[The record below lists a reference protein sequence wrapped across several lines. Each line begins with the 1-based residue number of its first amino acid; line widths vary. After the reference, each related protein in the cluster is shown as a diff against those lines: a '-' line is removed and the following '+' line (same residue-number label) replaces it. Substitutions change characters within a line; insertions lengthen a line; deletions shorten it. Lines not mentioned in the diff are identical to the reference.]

1 MGELL
6 SLGSALCWAIGLLL
20 FRIPLAHR
28 AASEVNL
35 FKCAFAALLLGLTA
49 LVALGGGSLAFDG
62 RSLLLLALS
71 GVIGMSLGD
80 TLLFQAMSRLGPT
93 RALMLQSTNPLVATI
108 IAWIWLD
115 EALTELQLL
124 GIATC
129 SVGTLLVIAEGRARE
144 RGGERAYGSGIA
156 AGLGASVAQA
166 AGMLLV
172 REALLGSSGAS
183 GGGAG
188 SGFAAP
194 CAAAALRLGAG
205 ALALLLPALWRSPRG
220 TAQLLGARAAW
231 REMAL
236 PSFIG
241 TYLGLLAM
249 TIALDLSPTG
259 IVSALSSTTPL
270 FLLGIG
276 VVWLRERH
284 GFLSYGGVALGVLG
298 AILLVL

>member
-20 FRIPLAHR
+20 FRFPLAHR

-49 LVALGGGSLAFDG
+49 LAALGGGALAFDG
-62 RSLLLLALS
+62 RCVLLIAIS

-80 TLLFQAMSRLGPT
+80 TLLFHAMSRLGPT
-93 RALMLQSTNPLVATI
+93 RALMLQSTNPLVATLF
-108 IAWIWLD
+108 AWLWLG
-115 EALTELQLL
+115 EALTGLQLL

-129 SVGTLLVIAEGRARE
+129 SVGTLLVIAEGRAVEQAGE
-144 RGGERAYGSGIA
+144 RGHGFGIA

-172 REALLGSSGAS
+172 REALLGTS
-183 GGGAG
+183 GGAG

-205 ALALLLPALWRSPRG
+205 ALALLLPALWRSPRA

-276 VVWLRERH
+276 VIWLRERH

>member
-20 FRIPLAHR
+20 FRVPLAHR
-28 AASEVNL
+28 AASDVNL

-49 LVALGGGSLAFDG
+49 LAALGGGSLAFDG
-62 RSLLLLALS
+62 RALLLLALS

-80 TLLFQAMSRLGPT
+80 TLLFQAMHRLGPT
-93 RALMLQSTNPLVATI
+93 RALMLQSTNPLVATLFG
-108 IAWIWLD
+108 WLCLG
-115 EALTELQLL
+115 EALTALQLL

-129 SVGTLLVIAEGRARE
+129 STGTLLVIAEGRALE
-144 RGGERAYGSGIA
+144 RDGVRSYRAGIA
-156 AGLGASVAQA
+156 AGLGSAVAQA
-166 AGMLLV
+166 TGMLLV
-172 REALLGSSGAS
+172 REALLGSSGDR
-183 GGGAG
+183 
-188 SGFAAP
+188 GFATP
-194 CAAAALRLGAG
+194 CAAAALRLGVG
-205 ALALLLPALWRSPRG
+205 ALALLLPALWRSPRA
-220 TAQLLGARAAW
+220 TAQLLGGRVAW

-249 TIALDLSPTG
+249 TLALAASPAG

-270 FLLGIG
+270 FLLAIG

-284 GFLSYGGVALGVLG
+284 GILSYGGVALGVLG